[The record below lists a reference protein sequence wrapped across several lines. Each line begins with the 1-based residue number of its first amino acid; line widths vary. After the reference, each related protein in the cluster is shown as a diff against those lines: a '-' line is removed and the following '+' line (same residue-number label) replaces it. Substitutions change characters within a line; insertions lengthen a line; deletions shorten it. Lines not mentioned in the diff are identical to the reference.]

1 MREYLYLSGAILAE
15 IVGTT
20 SLKFADGFTN
30 PGPTAVVV
38 VAYLCSFYF
47 LSLTLQQLPIG
58 LVYATWSVVG
68 IVGTVAV
75 GVVAFDES
83 VDLAGVVGLALVV
96 GGVLVLNLFSDAYSP
111 AA

>member
-1 MREYLYLSGAILAE
+1 MREYLYLGGAILAE

-20 SLKFADGFTN
+20 SLKLTDGFTD
-30 PGPTAVVV
+30 PVPTAVVAV
-38 VAYLCSFYF
+38 GYLCSFYF

-58 LVYATWSVVG
+58 LVYATWSAVG
-68 IVGTVAV
+68 IVGAVAV

-83 VDLAGVVGLALVV
+83 VDLAGVVGLALVI

>member
-1 MREYLYLSGAILAE
+1 MREYLYLGGAILAE

-30 PGPTAVVV
+30 PVPTAVVAV
-38 VAYLCSFYF
+38 GYLCSFYL
-47 LSLTLQQLPIG
+47 LSLTLQERPIG
-58 LVYATWSVVG
+58 LVYATWAAIG

-75 GVVAFDES
+75 GVVAFDEP
-83 VDLAGVVGLALVV
+83 VDLAGVVGLTLVV